1 MKKSTICSLAAA
13 SLLTAAISGCGSTSG
28 GTDEAFTAE
37 PVKADPIITVFN
49 AYAPLEGYTEYSSA
63 DGSFSIQLPDGSTI
77 DDANSDNVTVT
88 VSSSYETPD
97 LINISKSDSAQ
108 RITSTAELMKMLE
121 NDNSIDITGYFNISK
136 DGAYE
141 GYKYTYTSIDNET
154 LKGIV
159 STFFSEDGTAYIVN
173 ATINNGA
180 DEENVTKINTIAD
193 TFINN
198 R

>member
-13 SLLTAAISGCGSTSG
+13 SLIITAISGCTTALDN
-28 GTDEAFTAE
+28 TDSATAE
-37 PVKADPIITVFN
+37 PVHVDPVITVFN
-49 AYAPLEGYTEYSSA
+49 SYAPLEGYTEYTSP

-77 DDANSDNVTVT
+77 DDTNPDSVTVT
-88 VSSSYETPD
+88 VAGSYENPD

-121 NDNSIDITGYFNISK
+121 SDNSIDITAYYNINK
-136 DGAYE
+136 DDAYE
-141 GYKYTYTSIDNET
+141 GYKYTYNAMDNEM

-159 STFFSEDGTAYIVN
+159 STYFSDDGTAYIVN

-180 DEENVTKINTIAD
+180 DEENIIKIHTIVD
-193 TFINN
+193 TFISN

>member
-13 SLLTAAISGCGSTSG
+13 SLLAAAVSGCGPASDSS
-28 GTDEAFTAE
+28 DTAIVE
-37 PVKADPIITVFN
+37 PVSVDPIITVYD
-49 AYAPLEGYTEYSSA
+49 AYAPLEGYTEYTGA
-63 DGSFSIQLPDGSTI
+63 DGSFSLQLPDGSII
-77 DDANSDNVTVT
+77 DDSNPDSVTVT
-88 VSSSYETPD
+88 VAGGYENPD

-121 NDNSIDITGYFNISK
+121 SDNSIDITAYYNISK
-136 DGAYE
+136 NEAYE
-141 GYKYTYTSIDNET
+141 GYKYTYNAIDNET

-159 STFFSEDGTAYIVN
+159 STYFSDDGTAYIIN
-173 ATINNGA
+173 ATIYNGS
-180 DEENVTKINTIAD
+180 DEENLLRINTIVD

>member
-13 SLLTAAISGCGSTSG
+13 SLLITAISGCGSVS
-28 GTDEAFTAE
+28 DNADTATLE
-37 PVKADPIITVFN
+37 PVHADPTITVFG
-49 AYAPLEGYTEYSSA
+49 AYAPLEGYTEYTSA

-77 DDANSDNVTVT
+77 DDADPDSVTIT
-88 VSSSYETPD
+88 VAGGYENPD

-121 NDNSIDITGYFNISK
+121 SDNSIDITGYFNISK
-136 DGAYE
+136 DQAYQ

-180 DEENVTKINTIAD
+180 DEENVTKINTIVD

>member
-13 SLLTAAISGCGSTSG
+13 SLLITAISGCGPIFDSA
-28 GTDEAFTAE
+28 DEATAE
-37 PVKADPIITVFN
+37 PVRVDPTINVFG
-49 AYAPLEGYTEYSSA
+49 AYAPIEGYTEYTSA
-63 DGSFSIQLPDGSTI
+63 DGSFSIQLPDGSMI
-77 DDANSDNVTVT
+77 DDSNPDSVTVT
-88 VSSSYETPD
+88 VASGYENPD

-108 RITSTAELMKMLE
+108 RLTSTAELMKMLE
-121 NDNSIDITGYFNISK
+121 SDNSIDITGYANINK

-141 GYKYTYTSIDNET
+141 GYKYTYTAMDNET

-159 STFFSEDGTAYIVN
+159 STYFSEDGTAYIVN

-180 DEENVTKINTIAD
+180 DEENVTMINTIVD